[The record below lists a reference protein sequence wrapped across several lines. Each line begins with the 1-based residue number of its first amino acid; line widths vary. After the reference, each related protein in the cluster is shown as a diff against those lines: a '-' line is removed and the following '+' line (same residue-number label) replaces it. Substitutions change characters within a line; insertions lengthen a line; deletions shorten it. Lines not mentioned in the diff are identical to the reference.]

1 MLARRLSPPEENKI
15 STPSGVEEKKKNMTV
30 EEYLYSHNISFVK
43 YEHEPVYT
51 CEEAEKVCGNI
62 SGFSCKNLFLTNTKA
77 DIFILVLVP
86 ANEKTDLKKI
96 AGIAGEKRLTFAK
109 DEKLHELM
117 QLNAGAVSIFGLI
130 NDKENKIE
138 LMIDKRVYNAEKV
151 KFHPNRNNAT
161 LQLNN
166 EMFHKYINI
175 IQGQRKTVIF

>member
-1 MLARRLSPPEENKI
+1 
-15 STPSGVEEKKKNMTV
+15 MTV
-30 EEYLYSHNISFVK
+30 EEYLYSNNISFTK

-51 CEEAEKVCGNI
+51 CEEAENVCRNI

-77 DIFILVLVP
+77 DIFILVIVP

-96 AGIAGEKRLTFAK
+96 AGIVGEKRVTFARE
-109 DEKLHELM
+109 EKLYELM
-117 QLNAGAVSIFGLI
+117 QLNPGAVSIFGLI

-161 LQLNN
+161 LQLTN
-166 EMFHKYINI
+166 EMFHKYIDI
-175 IQGQRKTVIF
+175 IKVQRKVVFF